1 MATPA
6 LPKPEPTTVSKTPS
20 GIEIA
25 YWSLKEPWQRKTRW
39 YEVRKGQNS
48 RWREV
53 PSVTTVLDVLAK
65 DALTWWGMKVGAQGV
80 ATLVGIGLLVP
91 TRTASGATVLGC
103 VGPTGEGQSGLVVAG
118 VPQMVELLKQCKL
131 TTNDVR
137 DAAGDR
143 GQSVHNA
150 FEAWAK
156 EGLAPNPGMYPPA
169 EQGYVEGLRRFL
181 DESGAKPVANEVAVA
196 SVKHGYAGRYDVDI
210 EYPQDIEIV
219 VHHTPVRGEQRATV
233 EAGVYLDDL
242 KTSKDVYDSHFKQLE
257 AYETARIECGYPPT
271 KGRGVIHVD
280 SEGRY
285 KRVPSPAVFADFKAV
300 LGVWKA
306 DQALRRRKKEAKS

>member
-1 MATPA
+1 MTKSAT
-6 LPKPEPTTVSKTPS
+6 PKPEPTSVSVTPS

-25 YWSLKEPWQRKTRW
+25 YWSLKEPWNRKRRW
-39 YEVRKGQNS
+39 YEIRKGPHS

-80 ATLVGIGLLVP
+80 LTLFQIGLLVP
-91 TRTASGATVLGC
+91 AKAANGASVLAC
-103 VGPTGEGQSGLVVAG
+103 AGPTGEGQSGLVVAG
-118 VPQMVELLKQCKL
+118 TPQAVELLKRCKL

-143 GQSVHNA
+143 GQSVHDA

-156 EGLAPNPGMYPPA
+156 QGLVPEPDLYPPA
-169 EQGYVEGLRRFL
+169 EQGYVHGLRRFIE
-181 DESGAKPVANEVAVA
+181 ESGARPIANEVAVG

-210 EYPQDIEIV
+210 EYPQDVEIV
-219 VHHTPVRGEQRATV
+219 VHHTPVKGDQRGV
-233 EAGVYLDDL
+233 LKAGIYLDDL

-257 AYETARIECGYPPT
+257 AYEEARIECGYAPT
-271 KGRGVIHVD
+271 QGRGVIHVD

-285 KRVPSPAVFADFKAV
+285 KRVPSPAEFSDFKAV

-306 DQALRRRKKEAKS
+306 DEALKRRKKEAK

>member
-1 MATPA
+1 MTTAATP
-6 LPKPEPTTVSKTPS
+6 KPNPTSVSVTPS

-39 YEVRKGQNS
+39 YEIRKGPRS
-48 RWREV
+48 KWREV

-80 ATLVGIGLLVP
+80 VTLVNIGLL
-91 TRTASGATVLGC
+91 RMAQTANGASVLTC
-103 VGPTGEGQSGLVVAG
+103 VGPTGDGQSGLVVAG
-118 VPQMVELLKQCKL
+118 TPQIVELLKQCKL

-143 GQSVHNA
+143 GQSVHDA

-156 EGLAPNPGMYPPA
+156 DGVAPDPAFYPPA
-169 EQGYVEGLRRFL
+169 EQGYVEGLRRFIE
-181 DESGAKPVANEVAVA
+181 ESGARALSNEVAVA
-196 SVKHGYAGRYDVDI
+196 SIKHGYAGRYDVSI
-210 EYPQDIEIV
+210 EYPDEVEVV
-219 VHHTPVRGEQRATV
+219 VHHTPVRGEQRASL
-233 EAGVYLDDL
+233 EPGIYLDDL

-257 AYETARIECGYPPT
+257 AYEGASIECGYDPT

-285 KRVPSPAVFADFKAV
+285 KRVPSPAVFADFKAA
-300 LGVWKA
+300 LGVWRA
-306 DQALRRRKKEAKS
+306 DQSLKARKRKGK